1 MYVARFRLCAN
12 LGACKASPAEYY
24 AARRHADQI
33 EMLTQEVLVEKSGVL
48 HPHVDSVEP
57 TNDWPTQAGPGASS
71 NLDPMASGNFPMQD
85 RIGDLR
91 RRLETQMVHTA
102 KRHKTIIAEASTF
115 SINPA

>member
-71 NLDPMASGNFPMQD
+71 NLDPMASGDVPMRD
-85 RIGDLR
+85 RIGGIGIFR
-91 RRLETQMVHTA
+91 TLEHGQRMA
-102 KRHKTIIAEASTF
+102 GKALK
-115 SINPA
+115 